1 MFFVKKSTCY
11 FLLALLFP
19 IISGCAS
26 DAKIR
31 ETSKSQIK
39 LTKNPRI
46 SRKQVAPPKRFNE
59 LPFIESNVQ
68 PELSASEKSRGY
80 VLFNR
85 PITIPVYQNT
95 IPAWYERLD
104 QIQGFATQGEFETL
118 TFSIYPQRALKKLQI
133 TASNLKRVGGGGQ
146 LKGLDVRLCTYWYMR
161 YPGYTSQKT
170 MRRNPEFLE
179 KVDFHSSPAKE
190 CQRYWLTLKVP
201 SNAAPGV
208 YIGTVKLQDEGY
220 AKAIKIPV
228 KFRVLD
234 FKLQR
239 DPKKFYSTYHYDL
252 HNKRDF
258 KDKQEWLKQAANK
271 DYRAMMDYG
280 VDMFPV
286 LRPEYD
292 KKTDKIFIRDLAT
305 KIKRMRA
312 AGLSGPAPLACG
324 RVFNVLYAKYVM
336 NSNKSKHY
344 SHWRIPKMP
353 EESFY
358 KIVEQKFKAFEHESK
373 AKGYPEFIYCPLDE
387 VDASVNEFGAKI
399 YNALMKAGCKIY
411 ITKNPVA
418 ADAAVYNPNVH
429 IFCSQGFTIKYEDT
443 LKAKHEYWAYPN
455 HVSGERKDR
464 AINCRGGRMTYGYGF
479 WRSGYTTLIP
489 WIWRWDFKPMFAY
502 DFLKHKKISQTG
514 NQIDED
520 GNIIPT
526 IYWVCFREGR
536 DDARYVYTLQNAIVQ
551 RKNSSS
557 PECKKLVKQGKAL
570 LQEIWDAIDAK
581 SKYKGNGWEDARFN
595 SYRWRIASL
604 TDELLKFKAVN
615 NKKSP
620 SVIVN
625 TTKKAVVADIGFK
638 TENLTTLLLGGKD
651 HSKWRSVT
659 KEGKTELLK
668 NGGPDGGPA
677 LLYSVK
683 IDHKGDGGGEKG
695 KYPIGWPR
703 IALNFQRGT
712 LDLSG
717 YDYISMRL
725 KVDSDRDEV
734 ADDYTFLK
742 MNASSWI
749 PGGERSI
756 YDVELLGIVEQRKW
770 ISVNLPINNL
780 IGNADKKF
788 WRNIKRMQI
797 WLGESKYP
805 DGANLKFYIADI
817 KLLKLKSP
825 VIKKLKFAEV
835 VTLPTKYI
843 VVRPVIMGLAS
854 KKNIRITASIVT
866 SGGKVVS
873 SGNVSNPEK
882 AIIIKTD
889 KLKVGKYQMRV
900 NISGVKK
907 TFSAPFIAVKGPFG
921 N

>member
-1 MFFVKKSTCY
+1 MLLSFVSACV
-11 FLLALLFP
+11 
-19 IISGCAS
+19 S
-26 DAKIR
+26 DAKIK
-31 ETSKSQIK
+31 EIAKTPIKSSKH
-39 LTKNPRI
+39 PRLA
-46 SRKQVAPPKRFNE
+46 RKQAPVPKKFNE
-59 LPFIESNVQ
+59 LPFIETNVK
-68 PELSASEKSRGY
+68 PALTTAEKNRGY
-80 VLFNR
+80 VLFKR
-85 PITIPVYQNT
+85 PITTPVYTNT
-95 IPAWYERLD
+95 IPAWYERLNKLD
-104 QIQGFATQGEFETL
+104 GFATRGEFETL
-118 TFSIYPQRALKKLQI
+118 TFSIYPQRKLQKLQV
-133 TASNLKRVGGGGQ
+133 TASNLKQVDGSGE
-146 LKGLDVRLCTYWYMR
+146 LKGVDVRLCTYWNMR
-161 YPGYTSQKT
+161 YPGYTSKKT
-170 MRRNPEFLE
+170 MRRNPEFME

-201 SNAAPGV
+201 KNADPGI
-208 YIGTVKLQDEGY
+208 YTGTVTVQGEGY
-220 AKAIKIPV
+220 GKAIEIPV

-234 FKLQR
+234 FKLLR
-239 DPKKFYSTYHYDL
+239 DPKKFYTTYHYDL
-252 HNKRDF
+252 HNYSNF
-258 KDKQEWLKQAANK
+258 KNKQAWLKKAANN

-280 VDMFPV
+280 VDTFPV

-292 KKTDKIFIRDLAT
+292 FKTGKIFIRDLDT

-312 AGLSGPAPLACG
+312 AGLSGPIPMACG
-324 RVFNVLYAKYVM
+324 RVFNRMYSKLVM
-336 NSNKSKHY
+336 NTNKVKHY

-358 KIVEQKFKAFEHESK
+358 KIVEQRFKAFDQESK
-373 AKGYPEFIYCPLDE
+373 AKGYPEFIYCPMDE
-387 VDASVNEFGAKI
+387 VDASVNTFGSKI
-399 YNALMKAGCKIY
+399 YQALMKAGCKIY

-418 ADAAVYNPNVH
+418 SDASVYNPNVH

-443 LKAKHEYWAYPN
+443 LKSKHEYWAYPN

-489 WIWRWDFKPMFAY
+489 WIWRWDFKPRFDY
-502 DFLKHKKISQTG
+502 DFLRHKKVSRTG

-520 GNIIPT
+520 GNVIPT

-536 DDARYVYTLQNAIVQ
+536 DDARYVYTLQTAIVQ

-557 PECKKLVKQGKAL
+557 TACKKLVKQGKSL

-581 SKYKGNGWEDARFN
+581 SKYKGNGWEDTRFD
-595 SYRWRIASL
+595 SYRWRIAAL
-604 TDELLKFKAVN
+604 TDKLLKFKASN
-615 NKKSP
+615 NKQSP

-625 TTKKAVVADIGFK
+625 TAPKNMLAEAFKADNFI
-638 TENLTTLLLGGKD
+638 TLPLGGKD
-651 HSKWRSVT
+651 YSKWRSVT

-668 NGGPDGGPA
+668 NGGPNGGPA

-703 IALNFQRGT
+703 IVLDFKKES

-717 YDYISMRL
+717 YDYLSMRL

-742 MNASSWI
+742 MNASSWV
-749 PGGERSI
+749 PGGERSL

-770 ISVNLPINNL
+770 ISVNLSINNL
-780 IGNADKKF
+780 SGNADKKF

-817 KLLKLKSP
+817 NLIKLKSP
-825 VIKKLKFAEV
+825 VIKSLKFAKV
-835 VTLPTKYI
+835 VTLPIKYL
-843 VVRPVIMGLAS
+843 VVRPEVMGLDSS
-854 KKNIRITASIVT
+854 KKIKITAAIIDLNAKVISSESVT
-866 SGGKVVS
+866 NS
-873 SGNVSNPEK
+873 EK

-889 KLKVGKYQMRV
+889 KLKAGKYKMSV
-900 NISGVKK
+900 KVSGSKK
-907 TFSAPFIAVKGPFG
+907 SFDKEFKAVKGPFG